1 MSSPQSP
8 ALQEAFNTFDEDG
21 SGFVD
26 LQELIRCLRSLN
38 VNHVT
43 DAQIERRFKE
53 ADVDGSGAIDFVE
66 FYGLWFS
73 LTRPNEVTLQEVKDI
88 LRKRVVDRT
97 GAQLQRLAKFLQQKQ
112 PFFQQLQP
120 EVVRDVARFL
130 LYDHIKAGTI
140 LMKQGDKGDHMYI
153 ILSGQANIHIANTTS
168 FKNVVHAIQHTRLL
182 AKLVSGNAASRALAE
197 ASSSDSAI
205 QSQGSLVKEPS
216 TAQLS
221 RNPSLQMKQEEVQV
235 PVKEDT
241 PVTQPAANASAN
253 VMVPDP
259 QTTSISAQAGD
270 AVLAKADAGRKTAP
284 SRLSRFGQDSL
295 AASPSTAPEVKV
307 GTDAALEQP
316 STTGVP
322 GQSTPVQTPSAA
334 SAQQPGGKQSRL
346 SGKGIGRLVASLGPG
361 DALGEMA
368 LLKQGGLRTATVQAT
383 TDCEVIIM
391 HRSIFESLMRTLKGH
406 LLYQAEYL
414 SRLLVKPPTG
424 RSEADVLKLA
434 SYLTSLQRFQEVPQ
448 PKLVQLAKEV
458 TYAEL
463 AVGTVICRQGDDGDC
478 MYIILRGSCNVHV
491 DPDFDETA
499 QAGALQKASLQ
510 PKLQKKKQPAAAG
523 LTAKHLL
530 RPGTSHLERL
540 SSTASTRSDMSVVS
554 TVTASSRRSTES
566 HDGHPRKIFGEGS
579 VMSKGRAIAAAMAGA
594 IDGESSKLTDDQVV
608 LLEQQYGPL
617 DRNLPTG
624 GSFGELS
631 LADSKLARRNATI
644 IAAEPASL
652 IRIDKQLYRKT
663 LYEMQLTATAEKLA
677 FLRQV
682 PIFEGSNSRQLT
694 QMHFVLEKCTVQR
707 GHIIILE
714 GQPCAGM
721 FFIVTG
727 QVSMLAQAAA
737 SSAAPEADGEGESMP
752 DEAADMQATRWGGVG
767 GAAMSWW
774 GLNGRDGQAAG
785 RLPGVT
791 GKFQQVAILGPAE
804 FIGEVVASKH
814 KFTAVAECECNLL
827 WLKPQ
832 ELHMLG
838 SKSLGLAM
846 QYSAL
851 RETRWQQHQK
861 AASLLPHLH
870 SMLLV
875 KQGTSATT
883 SSGKRSAKFCCM
895 LHESDVAEA
904 GRSLALTA

>member
-153 ILSGQANIHIANTTS
+153 ILS
-168 FKNVVHAIQHTRLL
+168 
-182 AKLVSGNAASRALAE
+182 
-197 ASSSDSAI
+197 
-205 QSQGSLVKEPS
+205 
-216 TAQLS
+216 
-221 RNPSLQMKQEEVQV
+221 EEVQV

-295 AASPSTAPEVKV
+295 AASPSTAPEVK
-307 GTDAALEQP
+307 
-316 STTGVP
+316 
-322 GQSTPVQTPSAA
+322 TPSAA

-714 GQPCAGM
+714 
-721 FFIVTG
+721 
-727 QVSMLAQAAA
+727 
-737 SSAAPEADGEGESMP
+737 
-752 DEAADMQATRWGGVG
+752 
-767 GAAMSWW
+767 AMSWW

-804 FIGEVVASKH
+804 FIGE
-814 KFTAVAECECNLL
+814 
-827 WLKPQ
+827 
-832 ELHMLG
+832 
-838 SKSLGLAM
+838 
-846 QYSAL
+846 
-851 RETRWQQHQK
+851 
-861 AASLLPHLH
+861 
-870 SMLLV
+870 
-875 KQGTSATT
+875 GTSATT
-883 SSGKRSAKFCCM
+883 SSGKRRAARKWPASAAVINM
-895 LHESDVAEA
+895 LVCTDYDLGLCTFQLPKRGLWGVCNVCNQLYQSRHTGA
-904 GRSLALTA
+904 

>member
-53 ADVDGSGAIDFVE
+53 ADVDGSGAIDFAE
-66 FYGLWFS
+66 FYGLWYS

-120 EVVRDVARFL
+120 EVVRDVA
-130 LYDHIKAGTI
+130 
-140 LMKQGDKGDHMYI
+140 
-153 ILSGQANIHIANTTS
+153 S
-168 FKNVVHAIQHTRLL
+168 
-182 AKLVSGNAASRALAE
+182 AL
-197 ASSSDSAI
+197 
-205 QSQGSLVKEPS
+205 
-216 TAQLS
+216 
-221 RNPSLQMKQEEVQV
+221 
-235 PVKEDT
+235 
-241 PVTQPAANASAN
+241 
-253 VMVPDP
+253 
-259 QTTSISAQAGD
+259 
-270 AVLAKADAGRKTAP
+270 
-284 SRLSRFGQDSL
+284 
-295 AASPSTAPEVKV
+295 
-307 GTDAALEQP
+307 
-316 STTGVP
+316 
-322 GQSTPVQTPSAA
+322 
-334 SAQQPGGKQSRL
+334 QPGGQQSRL

-383 TDCEVIIM
+383 TECEVIIM

-414 SRLLVKPPTG
+414 SRLLVKPPSG

-510 PKLQKKKQPAAAG
+510 PKVLKKKQPMAAG

-530 RPGTSHLERL
+530 RPGTGHLERL
-540 SSTASTRSDMSVVS
+540 SSTASTRSDMSTAS
-554 TVTASSRRSTES
+554 SVTASSRRSTES
-566 HDGHPRKIFGEGS
+566 HDGHPRRSLVLGEAS

-594 IDGESSKLTDDQVV
+594 IDGESPKLTDDQVV

-694 QMHFVLEKCTVQR
+694 QLHFVLEKCTVQR

-714 GQPCAGM
+714 
-721 FFIVTG
+721 
-727 QVSMLAQAAA
+727 
-737 SSAAPEADGEGESMP
+737 DGEGESMP
-752 DEAADMQATRWGGVG
+752 NEAADMQAPQWGG
-767 GAAMSWW
+767 GATMSWW
-774 GLNGRDGQAAG
+774 GLNGRDGQVAG

-814 KFTAVAECECNLL
+814 KFTAVAECECDLL

-851 RETRWQQHQK
+851 RVSRWHQHQK
-861 AASLLPHLH
+861 AASLLPQLH
-870 SMLLV
+870 SMHLV
-875 KQGTSATT
+875 NQGASPTT
-883 SSGKRSAKFCCM
+883 SSGKRRAARKRPASAAVSNMAGTASSPADVTVECVALPAAHCAAGIHRLRPGVMHLPTAKEGVMGRMQCLQSAVSKPAHWSIASTQ
-895 LHESDVAEA
+895 LHTRPKAEA
-904 GRSLALTA
+904 FRLKGRVQVPCNVLLSGQ